1 MIQSFSWPHWRKNVC
16 LDLYAKVVME
26 RVIEKRESLIIKHLS
41 DKVGNK
47 LFLKHLNEKALD
59 IFGPFIRKCWNSQ
72 NHNLKKQL
80 MDCMVSLFEKE

>member
-1 MIQSFSWPHWRKNVC
+1 MC
-16 LDLYAKVVME
+16 LDLYAKAMME
-26 RVIEKRESLIIKHLS
+26 RVREKMKSIIIKILN

-59 IFGPFIRKCWNSQ
+59 IFGPFIRKFWNIQ

-80 MDCMVSLFEKE
+80 MGYMANLFEKA